1 MSRRVCSPMIAMVV
15 IVLSLT
21 GCSPTAKTS
30 SPVQPIITSQQS
42 VDAGQPKQAPQ
53 KWVPPQG
60 DNDFPAAGV
69 PFLYYHSI
77 TSLPGNVAGVPPAE
91 FAAQMKYLYDA
102 GFSPISLDQ
111 FYAAYQGRGKL
122 PRKPVVI
129 TFDDG
134 YPDNYTVAFPILKQ
148 YNFTAAFFVVTSYM
162 QPGQGMMTWDEL
174 REMQAYGMTIGSHTV
189 NHLDLSKLSKT
200 EQKNEI
206 FQSKAK
212 IEIELGVSVNY
223 FCYPFGNFNQT
234 TLSLLR
240 QAGYKLAVT
249 TASGTARQQDNL
261 FLLKRVF
268 VNGLH
273 DLDDFKHRVS
283 S

>member
-1 MSRRVCSPMIAMVV
+1 MSKKASLLIIGLAAML
-15 IVLSLT
+15 ISLT
-21 GCSPTAKTS
+21 ACAPAPTTSPPRQVSAQS
-30 SPVQPIITSQQS
+30 SDIPAQQK
-42 VDAGQPKQAPQ
+42 PAPQ
-53 KWVPPQG
+53 KWVPPQAEY
-60 DNDFPAAGV
+60 DFPAKGV

-77 TSLPGNVAGVPPAE
+77 ASLPGNVAGVPPAE

-102 GFSPISLDQ
+102 GFSAVSLDQ
-111 FYAAYQGRGKL
+111 FYAAYEGKEKL

-134 YPDNYTVAFPILKQ
+134 YPDNYSIAFPILKQ
-148 YNFTAAFFVVTSYM
+148 YNFTAAFFVVTGYM
-162 QPGQGMMTWDEL
+162 EPGQGMLTWDQL

-189 NHLDLSKLSKT
+189 DHLELSKLSLA

-212 IEIELGVSVNY
+212 IESELGTSVDY
-223 FCYPFGNFNQT
+223 FCYPNGKFNQT

-249 TASGTARQQDNL
+249 TAPGTAKRGDNPL
-261 FLLKRVF
+261 LLKRVF
-268 VNGLH
+268 VNGLN
-273 DLDDFKHRVS
+273 DLADFKRRVTQAG
-283 S
+283 